1 MIIRK
6 IDIDKQLSGREEGT
20 QEKEII
26 KLRSRSLIDDSQLRD
41 LSFLQ
46 ELSTSQTSPI
56 SRDHKAK
63 EILAKIVDLY

>member
-20 QEKEII
+20 KEKEII
-26 KLRSRSLIDDSQLRD
+26 KLRSRSLVEDGQPKD

-46 ELSTSQTSPI
+46 ELSTS
-56 SRDHKAK
+56 
-63 EILAKIVDLY
+63 